1 MQRLN
6 RRFSLSHATLLPAA
20 VVLLGAVLRFMQ
32 MGLIRYGY
40 DQSYPAF
47 QAVGLL
53 DGGVWPL
60 IGQPSSVFLDNPALM
75 PYIQALPLLLWRSPW
90 AVQGFVLLLNSAATR
105 FVWRVAAETLGRRAG
120 LVAAFLFAVNPW
132 VVFFSRTTWVQ
143 SLSLIHI

>member
-1 MQRLN
+1 MAAPRRRGYHRPRMQRLN

-53 DGGVWPL
+53 DGGAWSLRAWPL
-60 IGQPSSVFLDNPALM
+60 IGQPSSVFLD
-75 PYIQALPLLLWRSPW
+75 
-90 AVQGFVLLLNSAATR
+90 
-105 FVWRVAAETLGRRAG
+105 
-120 LVAAFLFAVNPW
+120 
-132 VVFFSRTTWVQ
+132 
-143 SLSLIHI
+143 LSLIHI

>member
-1 MQRLN
+1 MAAPRRRGYHRPRMQRSS
-6 RRFSLSHATLLPAA
+6 RHPTLSRAALWPAA

-53 DGGVWPL
+53 DGGAWPL

-75 PYIQALPLLLWRSPW
+75 PYLQR
-90 AVQGFVLLLNSAATR
+90 AVEEYVDIGRRYAQVI
-105 FVWRVAAETLGRRAG
+105 AAEATL
-120 LVAAFLFAVNPW
+120 
-132 VVFFSRTTWVQ
+132 TD
-143 SLSLIHI
+143 